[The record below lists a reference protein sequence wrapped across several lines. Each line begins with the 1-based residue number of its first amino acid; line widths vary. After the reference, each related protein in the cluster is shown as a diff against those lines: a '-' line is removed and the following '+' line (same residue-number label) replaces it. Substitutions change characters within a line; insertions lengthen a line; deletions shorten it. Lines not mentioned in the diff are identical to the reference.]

1 MATLTPRQK
10 PSFRNL
16 AHKTSTPVMARRP
29 NFAASTTAPPP
40 PRGGDD
46 ELEVGDLVEVPGG
59 MDGTVKFV
67 GEVRGK
73 QGYFAGVE
81 LSKQWV
87 HRGKND
93 GDAEG

>member
-1 MATLTPRQK
+1 MAQ
-10 PSFRNL
+10 
-16 AHKTSTPVMARRP
+16 
-29 NFAASTTAPPP
+29 
-40 PRGGDD
+40 RGGAIGGGGSGGD
-46 ELEVGDLVEVPGG
+46 EFLEIGDPVEVPGG

-73 QGYFAGVE
+73 QGYFVGVE
-81 LSKQWV
+81 LSRNWA